1 MPFVLAFA
9 VADWFAV
16 ATGNKRA
23 EYFFKPAFLSALIV
37 LATLQDAPD
46 PVVAALVFS
55 LVGDVFLMLP
65 RDSLFIYGLASF
77 LFAHVAYF
85 IAFRPLPGE
94 WWIPAILLLP
104 VAIVLVSKMKR
115 GAGSLF
121 PAVVAYMAAI
131 LAMVVAAVSGYWEPE
146 AADSWPFAAAGAL
159 LFMSSDALIGWNRF
173 VKPLAW
179 GPVAIIVTYH
189 LAQMLLVASFIG

>member
-37 LATLQDAPD
+37 LATLQDAPA
-46 PVVAALVFS
+46 PLVAALVFS
-55 LVGDVFLMLP
+55 LGGDVFLMLP
-65 RDSLFIYGLASF
+65 RDGLFIYGLASF

-85 IAFRPLPGE
+85 IAFRPLPDE

-146 AADSWPFAAAGAL
+146 AADSWPFAAVGAL

-189 LAQMLLVASFIG
+189 LAQMLLVASFV